1 MTLLSLEP
9 VHYNTAAWVKE
20 NEKSFL
26 PPVCNKMMHNTQ
38 LKVFYVGGG
47 NQRKD
52 FHMEEGEELFYM
64 RKGDMHLPILVH
76 GQFRTVHIKEGQVF
90 LLPGRIPHSP
100 QRPQADSV
108 GLVIERER
116 LEDETDGLRYFV
128 GDTTDTLW
136 ERWFHC
142 TDLGSQL
149 GPVIRE
155 YFASTEHKT
164 GDVVA
169 GSGNVL
175 ENPPWEPRAD
185 RIVEEP
191 FYLHDWLDKHRE
203 AVRRTGQVAMFQP
216 RCYQSDVYVL
226 GRGKGKRCFGART
239 ETFLMQLE
247 GEATVRVKGK
257 DIHIQ
262 QDDCLLVPT
271 GQEFEFSPSEDC
283 MTLSTCMDPNNK
295 TRPENNAQAFRK
307 NKGFYQS
314 LTD

>member
-1 MTLLSLEP
+1 MEA
-9 VHYNTAAWVKE
+9 VHYNTGAWVQE

-26 PPVCNKMMHNTQ
+26 PPVCNKMMHNDQ

-76 GQFRTVHIKEGQVF
+76 GKFRTVHIKEGQVF

-116 LEDETDGLRYFV
+116 LEEEKDGLRYFV
-128 GDTTDTLW
+128 GSTTDILW
-136 ERWFHC
+136 ERWFYC
-142 TDLGSQL
+142 SDLGSQL
-149 GPVIRE
+149 GPIIRE
-155 YFASTEHKT
+155 YFASTEHMT
-164 GDVVA
+164 GCPVP

-191 FYLHDWLDKHRE
+191 FYLQEWIDKHRE
-203 AVRRTGQVAMFQP
+203 AVRKNGQVGLFQP
-216 RCYQSDVYVL
+216 RCYQSDVYML
-226 GRGKGKRCFGART
+226 GRGKGRRCMGSRA

-247 GEATVRVKGK
+247 GTAEVKVDDK
-257 DIHIQ
+257 QFHMK
-262 QDDCLLVPT
+262 QDDCLRVPV

-283 MTLSTCMDPNNK
+283 ITLSTSMDPMNK
-295 TRPENNAQAFRK
+295 SRPENNEKAFLK